1 MTFPAALRRG
11 ATSLFLALL
20 LGGCASSGKE
30 KSSSED
36 VQKLYADARD
46 ELSSNNYEQAIKAL
60 EKVEA
65 RATGTL
71 LGQQA
76 LLELAH
82 AHWRAGERVQALAA
96 LDRFA
101 KLHPSSPAADYALYL
116 RGLVNF
122 NDSLGLLSGL
132 ARQNVSE
139 RDQQASRDAYQAFS
153 QLVQRYPESKYA
165 PDARTRMD
173 FIVNS
178 LADYEVHVA
187 RYYLRRG
194 AHLAAANRAQQ
205 AVIDYEGA
213 PATEEA
219 LAIMVQS
226 YDRLGLTP
234 LRDDARRILQKNFPS
249 SRYLDALP
257 AATAP
262 VTPAAAASVPQ
273 RPWWRLW

>member
-1 MTFPAALRRG
+1 MTFSEALRRS
-11 ATSLFLALL
+11 ATGLALAAL
-20 LGGCASSGKE
+20 LGGCASSDKE
-30 KSSSED
+30 KSSGED
-36 VQKLYADARD
+36 LQRLYADARD

-60 EKVEA
+60 EKLEA

-82 AHWRAGERVQALAA
+82 AHWRAGERVLALAT

-101 KLHPSSPAADYALYL
+101 KLHPSSPASDYALYL

-122 NDSLGLLSGL
+122 NDNLGLLGGL
-132 ARQNVSE
+132 ARQNLSE
-139 RDQQASRDAYQAFS
+139 RDQQASRAAYQAFS

-165 PDARTRMD
+165 ADARLRMD

-178 LADYEVHVA
+178 LAEYEVHVA

-205 AVIDYEGA
+205 AVTDYDGA
-213 PATEEA
+213 PAAEEA

-226 YDRLGLTP
+226 YERLGLNS
-234 LRDDARRILQKNFPS
+234 LRDDARRVLQKNFPA
-249 SRYLDALP
+249 SRFLDA
-257 AATAP
+257 ATPTA
-262 VTPAAAASVPQ
+262 TPAASADVPA
-273 RPWWRLW
+273 RPWWRFW